1 MDHRQRQGVHRPLR
15 ISALAK
21 RHAHAQHPA
30 VTGQEIREALDRAR
44 VLPSKQLGQNFLTD
58 PNMARWIVSQLE
70 ISAED
75 TVVEVG
81 PGTGSLTE
89 HVLEKAKRVI
99 LVEFDARLAAE
110 LKDRFRDRDDVEV
123 HHADGA
129 KFDRRTLFKHRPVKF
144 LGNLPYSSGGAI
156 MKNMLCRPHPFSRA
170 VIMLQK
176 EVIDRLSAQPGVK
189 DYGILS
195 LRMQV
200 DWTITPLRVV
210 PPEAFFPRPSIDS
223 AVAVLTPRDETG
235 EQTFDLHLFDELV
248 RRGFSQRRKQLG
260 KQLPDSLP
268 WREVAEKLGWPATT
282 RGEELDL
289 TKWVALT
296 REYDTHPLKDKPQK
310 NDEIFDIVDKNDIP
324 TGTATRAEVH
334 AKNLIHRAVHVFV
347 LNRNGDLYLQ
357 KRSRLKDMNP
367 GVWDSSVSGHLD
379 AGEDYLQAAV
389 RELGEEIGIA
399 TSEEDLERITSV
411 EPSSETGWEHIHVF
425 LTRHAGAVNFPAAEI
440 ESMMPFPIAE
450 IKAWIAASPEDFS
463 PAFRLIF
470 SGSGL

>member
-1 MDHRQRQGVHRPLR
+1 MAKAEFSQDAEE
-15 ISALAK
+15 ISALVK
-21 RHAHAQHPA
+21 RWVDAQHPA

-58 PNMARWIVSQLE
+58 SDMARWIVSQLE
-70 ISAED
+70 ITAED
-75 TVVEVG
+75 TIVEVG

-89 HVLEKAKRVI
+89 HVLGRAKR
-99 LVEFDARLAAE
+99 LVLIEFDGRLAGDLRE
-110 LKDRFRDRDDVEV
+110 RFRDRDDVEV

-129 KFDRRTLFKHRPVKF
+129 KFDRRTLFKYRPVKF

-200 DWTITPLRVV
+200 DWDITPLRVV
-210 PPEAFFPRPSIDS
+210 PPDAFFPKPGIDS
-223 AVAVLTPRDETG
+223 AVAVLTPRNEADEP
-235 EQTFDLHLFDELV
+235 TFDLRLFDELV
-248 RRGFSQRRKQLG
+248 RRGFAQRRKQLG
-260 KQLPDSLP
+260 KQLPDAPP
-268 WREVAEKLGWPATT
+268 WREVAEKLGWPSTT

-289 TKWVALT
+289 KKWIVLT

-310 NDEIFDIVDKNDIP
+310 DDELFDVVDENDAP
-324 TGTATRAEVH
+324 TRVATRGEVH

-347 LNRNGDLYLQ
+347 LNRNGDLILQ

-367 GVWDSSVSGHLD
+367 SVWDSSVSGHLD
-379 AGEDYLQAAV
+379 AGENYLKAAV
-389 RELGEEIGIA
+389 RELGEEIGIHGA
-399 TSEEDLERITSV
+399 DPDTLERIV
-411 EPSSETGWEHIHVF
+411 AVRPSAETGWEYIHVF
-425 LTRHAGAVNFPAAEI
+425 LIHHSGVVNFPAAEV
-440 ESMMPFPIAE
+440 ESMMPFPIPE
-450 IKAWIAASPEDFS
+450 IKAWIDASPADFS
-463 PAFRLIF
+463 PAFRMLF
-470 SGSGL
+470 RASGL